1 MAINNRKPTPK
12 PNTIVRRPTK
22 RVNPPSNAPA
32 SKPKTVAPSIDTAI
46 PKRVVS
52 PSEASETVR
61 RQAAQILLRDREIK
75 LLKDRIMRQ
84 EEKFTQLKGV
94 AVHMASTATKSNSI
108 KPVQLSDWA
117 GKILG
122 IINKRQPTN

>member
-1 MAINNRKPTPK
+1 MAISNRKPNPK

-32 SKPKTVAPSIDTAI
+32 SKPKAATPSIDTAI
-46 PKRVVS
+46 PKRAIS
-52 PSEASETVR
+52 PSEAAETVR
-61 RQAAQILLRDREIK
+61 RQAAQLSLRDREIK
-75 LLKDRIMRQ
+75 LLKDRIRLQ
-84 EEKFTQLKGV
+84 DEKFTQIKGV

-122 IINKRQPTN
+122 IINKRQQN